1 MAMSLNGFVADE
13 TGSEDFISDKS
24 WDAFCELAKEK
35 GAFIIGRK
43 TLEAVKTWGPEYS
56 FDSLGDIPKI
66 ILTGSGVEVGN
77 GFINASS
84 PQEALQKLSEL
95 GVRSVL
101 LGGGP
106 TINSG
111 FIKENLV
118 DEIIF
123 NIEPVIMGKGKPVFA
138 SEDFQTNLEFNSVK
152 ELAEGVIQVRYT
164 VKR

>member
-1 MAMSLNGFVADE
+1 M
-13 TGSEDFISDKS
+13 
-24 WDAFCELAKEK
+24 
-35 GAFIIGRK
+35 
-43 TLEAVKTWGPEYS
+43 
-56 FDSLGDIPKI
+56 
-66 ILTGSGVEVGN
+66 
-77 GFINASS
+77 
-84 PQEALQKLSEL
+84 
-95 GVRSVL
+95 RSVL